1 MSSPDLPTRNGAL
14 AASLVATRMRQGMI
28 GRNRTGWLH
37 MGLRSTVVNAMH
49 QTSLGARAAL
59 LVATVFALSFGAAA
73 IHVIR
78 LFEERFIELAGQ
90 HQLAMLRAQAD
101 NLNSRLAGANS
112 VLSAIAKLIDAG
124 MVASP
129 EATREFLAS
138 RVFLNQSF
146 ELGLTV
152 FDRQGRVL
160 LQHSRNAPP
169 AAIDPREQALAQGT
183 LETGQARISAPFPS
197 RRPLQEPAIAMSAPL
212 LDSKGRVIGALQGSL
227 ALLSKNFAGDLQRY
241 RIGKSGYLFMTT
253 GDRIMLMHP
262 DPKRW
267 LQVAA
272 HPRQNKGYDRAID
285 ERFEGTTET
294 VNSSGQAMLATF
306 VRLPL
311 ADWILGASY
320 PMAEVKEPFWRSL
333 DALGRTAIVAIVL
346 LMLAVGLT
354 VHRLMRP
361 IHVLTEHLVALGQG
375 SARPIAVHSTGEVRV
390 MADAYNH
397 MLTQLGASEEARLEG
412 ERKVRRLNAS
422 LEQRVL
428 ERTLALE
435 QANAEMQQMLDS
447 NARMRKELV
456 HSEKL
461 AALGR
466 LVAGLAHE
474 LSTPLG
480 NARMVASSLRE
491 RTLQVRSRTL
501 TRTLGQSEF
510 DDYDRY
516 CTDAC
521 ELMER
526 NLARAANLVQN
537 FKQVAVDQTAERRR
551 EFDLRQTIEEI
562 VATLEHLIRHRPLRL
577 HLDLA
582 PDLVMN
588 AYPGSIGQVITNLFT
603 NALDHAF
610 TPESRGEIQLS
621 SRADGID
628 GVMLEFRDNGRGIP
642 PDDLDSIFD
651 PFFTTRLGH
660 GGTGLG
666 LSIVHNIIT
675 GVLGGKIEVRSELGQ
690 GTAFIIRLPK
700 VSPQFNR
707 AT

>member
-1 MSSPDLPTRNGAL
+1 
-14 AASLVATRMRQGMI
+14 
-28 GRNRTGWLH
+28 

-49 QTSLGARAAL
+49 QTTLGARAAL
-59 LVATVFALSFGAAA
+59 LVAVVFALSFSATAF
-73 IHVIR
+73 HVVR
-78 LFEERFIELAGQ
+78 LFEERFIALAGQ

-101 NLNSRLAGANS
+101 NLNSRLASAHS
-112 VLSAIAKLIDAG
+112 VLAAIAKLIDAK

-160 LQHSRNAPP
+160 LQHSSTAPP
-169 AAIDPREQALAQGT
+169 TDVAPREQALARST
-183 LETGQARISAPFPS
+183 LETGQTRISAPFPS
-197 RRPLQEPAIAMSAPL
+197 QRPLQGPAVAMSAPL
-212 LDSKGRVIGALQGSL
+212 LDSNGAVIGVLQGSL
-227 ALLSKNFAGDLQRY
+227 LLLSKNYAEDLWHY
-241 RIGKSGYLFMTT
+241 RIGRSGYLFMTT

-267 LQVAA
+267 LKVAA
-272 HPRQNKGYDRAID
+272 HPGQNKGYDRAID

-294 VNSSGQAMLATF
+294 VNSSDQEMLATF

-311 ADWILGASY
+311 VDWILGASY
-320 PMAEVKEPFWRSL
+320 PMVEVKEPFWRSL
-333 DALGRTAIVAIVL
+333 DALGRTAAVAIVL
-346 LMLAVGLT
+346 LMLAVGFT

-361 IHVLTEHLVALGQG
+361 VHVLTEHLVALGQG
-375 SARPIAVHSTGEVRV
+375 SARPFALHSTGEVRV

-397 MLTQLGASEEARLEG
+397 MLAQLGASEEARLEG

-435 QANAEMQQMLDS
+435 QANAEMQRMLDS
-447 NARMRKELV
+447 NVRMREELV

-461 AALGR
+461 AALGK

-474 LSTPLG
+474 LNTPLG
-480 NARMVASSLRE
+480 NALMVASSLRD
-491 RTLQVRSRTL
+491 RTRQVRA
-501 TRTLGQSEF
+501 RTLGRTLKQSEF
-510 DDYDRY
+510 DDYERY

-521 ELMER
+521 ELVER
-526 NLARAANLVQN
+526 NLARAANLVRN

-551 EFDLRQTIEEI
+551 EFDLRQTIEEVI
-562 VATLEHLIRHRPLRL
+562 ATLEHLIRHRPLRL

-610 TPESRGEIQLS
+610 TAETPGDIQLS
-621 SRADGID
+621 SRADGVD

-642 PDDLDSIFD
+642 PNDLNSIFD
-651 PFFTTRLGH
+651 PFFTTRLGR

-666 LSIVHNIIT
+666 LSIVHNLIT
-675 GVLGGKIEVRSELGQ
+675 GVLGGRIEVRSELGQ
-690 GTAFIIRLPK
+690 GTVFTIRLPR
-700 VSPQFNR
+700 VSPQFHR
-707 AT
+707 GT